1 MNLRKIVEELFAGE
15 TLREAQLVLCA
26 QGPEALREYCLQWA
40 RGHCDA
46 HGGGDTQSLARLAQ
60 ELAEKERSPR
70 AYPEGSR

>member
-1 MNLRKIVEELFAGE
+1 MNLQKIVEELFTGE
-15 TLREAQLVLCA
+15 TLREARLVLCA

-46 HGGGDTQSLARLAQ
+46 HGGGGADTLELARLAQ

-70 AYPEGSR
+70 Q